1 MNKAFFAAAT
11 LSLIFSSSAFA
22 HGACGHTELHGYMIG
37 IKDELKLL
45 SSDVKAGN
53 NDEAAGRIDNIV
65 GYLEKSHDVIPHQ
78 FSSDHLEG
86 AQLEAKTAEYKKV
99 LDDTIEVFNNLEVAL
114 ASNDSAEVRKLFGQI
129 GEQRNIGHR
138 TFKEDC

>member
-45 SSDVKAGN
+45 SSDVKSGN
-53 NDEAAGRIDNIV
+53 NGGAVERIDNIV
-65 GYLEKSHDVIPHQ
+65 GFLEKSHDVIPHQ

-86 AQLEAKTAEYKKV
+86 AQLEEKTAEFKKV
-99 LDDTIEVFNNLEVAL
+99 LDDTIEVFNNLEAAL
-114 ASNDSAEVRKLFGQI
+114 GSNDSAEVRRLFGQI

-138 TFKEDC
+138 SFKEDC

>member
-11 LSLIFSSSAFA
+11 LSLAFSSSAFA
-22 HGACGHTELHGYMIG
+22 HGACGHTDLHGYMIG

-53 NDEAAGRIDNIV
+53 NDEAAGRIDHIV

-86 AQLEAKTAEYKKV
+86 AQLEEKTAEYKKV

-114 ASNDSAEVRKLFGQI
+114 ASNDSAEVRRLFGRI

-138 TFKEDC
+138 AFKEDC